1 MSIFDKIVAAV
12 TPAENEE
19 QRADARGKARKLAG
33 ESGWLAMVLDH
44 HEEIE
49 DAFDAVKQATNAASR
64 RAAQKHLALIL
75 TGHSNA
81 EEAVIYPAIAAS
93 GEKGDA
99 TEAYTEQS
107 AAKVQMAEL
116 EDLEPMTQDYLDK
129 LEHIRGAVTHHM
141 YEEESEW
148 FPELREKADSA
159 TQSKLT
165 RRYREEIEQYLG
177 VDAMA
182 EMEGASAT

>member
-12 TPAENEE
+12 TPAESEE
-19 QRADARGKARKLAG
+19 QREEARINARKLAAQG
-33 ESGWLAMVLDH
+33 GWLALVLDH

-49 DAFDAVKQATNAASR
+49 AAFEAVRRATNASAR

-81 EEAVIYPAIAAS
+81 EEAVLYPAMAAC

-107 AAKVQMAEL
+107 AAKVQMAQL
-116 EDLEPMTQDYLDK
+116 EDLEPMSQDYLDK

-148 FPELREKADSA
+148 FPELREKADA
-159 TQSKLT
+159 QTQSKLT

-177 VDAMA
+177 VEAMA
-182 EMEGASAT
+182 ELEGAPAA